1 MTPDNTETSKKRI
14 TVNLENIDYK
24 IIDALE
30 GVIANSKSA
39 VIYQMIKEWINQN
52 SEHIMKTWEID
63 LAGIRRQVIAE
74 TKGLSIKKELKD
86 LDREIIEQLPMLF
99 ETITSIKS
107 KELAEIL
114 EVNQKT
120 LQRIIFGYRKELLKL
135 ELNLIYED
143 GLITKKNSSKLQIQ

>member
-30 GVIANSKSA
+30 GVIANSKAA

-52 SEHIMKTWEID
+52 SERIMKTWEID
-63 LAGIRRQVIAE
+63 LAGIRRQVLAE
-74 TKGLSIKKELKD
+74 TKGLSIKEELKELDK
-86 LDREIIEQLPMLF
+86 EIIQQLPVLF
-99 ETITSIKS
+99 ETISSINA

-120 LQRIIFGYRKELLKL
+120 LQKVVFGNRKELLKL
-135 ELNLIYED
+135 GLNLIYKD
-143 GLITKKNSSKLQIQ
+143 GLIIKKE

>member
-99 ETITSIKS
+99 ETISSIKS
-107 KELAEIL
+107 KDLAEIL

-135 ELNLIYED
+135 GLNLIYED
-143 GLITKKNSSKLQIQ
+143 GLITRKE

>member
-30 GVIANSKSA
+30 GVIANSKAA

-52 SEHIMKTWEID
+52 SERIMNTWEID
-63 LAGIRRQVIAE
+63 LAGIRRQVLAE
-74 TKGLSIKKELKD
+74 TKGLSIKEELKELDK
-86 LDREIIEQLPMLF
+86 EIIEQLPKLF
-99 ETITSIKS
+99 ETISSINS

-120 LQRIIFGYRKELLKL
+120 LQRVVFGYRKELLKL
-135 ELNLIYED
+135 GLNLIYED
-143 GLITKKNSSKLQIQ
+143 GLIIKKK

>member
-99 ETITSIKS
+99 ETISSINS

-120 LQRIIFGYRKELLKL
+120 LQRVIFGYRTELLKL
-135 ELNLIYED
+135 GLNLAYED
-143 GLITKKNSSKLQIQ
+143 GLITKRESK

>member
-30 GVIANSKSA
+30 GVIANSKAA

-52 SEHIMKTWEID
+52 SERIMKIWEID
-63 LAGIRRQVIAE
+63 LAGIRRQVLAE
-74 TKGLSIKKELKD
+74 TKGLSIKEELKD
-86 LDREIIEQLPMLF
+86 LDREIIKQLPMLF
-99 ETITSIKS
+99 ETISSINS
-107 KELAEIL
+107 KDLAEIL

-120 LQRIIFGYRKELLKL
+120 LQRVIFGYRKELLKL
-135 ELNLIYED
+135 GLNLIYED
-143 GLITKKNSSKLQIQ
+143 GLITKKE

>member
-39 VIYQMIKEWINQN
+39 VISQMIKEWINQN

-143 GLITKKNSSKLQIQ
+143 GLITKKE

>member
-39 VIYQMIKEWINQN
+39 VISQMIKEWINQN

-135 ELNLIYED
+135 ELNLTYED
-143 GLITKKNSSKLQIQ
+143 GLITKKE

>member
-99 ETITSIKS
+99 ETIMSIKS

-143 GLITKKNSSKLQIQ
+143 GLITKKE

>member
-30 GVIANSKSA
+30 GVIANSKAA

-52 SEHIMKTWEID
+52 SERIMNTWEID
-63 LAGIRRQVIAE
+63 LAGIRRQVLAE
-74 TKGLSIKKELKD
+74 TKGLSIKEELKELDK
-86 LDREIIEQLPMLF
+86 EIIEQLPKLF
-99 ETITSIKS
+99 ETISSINS

-120 LQRIIFGYRKELLKL
+120 LQRVVFGYRKELLKL
-135 ELNLIYED
+135 GLNLIYED
-143 GLITKKNSSKLQIQ
+143 GLIIKKE

>member
-143 GLITKKNSSKLQIQ
+143 GLITKKK

>member
-74 TKGLSIKKELKD
+74 TKGLSIKKKLKELDK
-86 LDREIIEQLPMLF
+86 EIIEQLPMLF
-99 ETITSIKS
+99 ETISSIKS

-143 GLITKKNSSKLQIQ
+143 GLIIKKE

>member
-74 TKGLSIKKELKD
+74 TRGLSIKKELKD
-86 LDREIIEQLPMLF
+86 DWYQYEAIYTFSENYIGLKGFIYSTGKESDLIIADFRFEDLDYVQHLP
-99 ETITSIKS
+99 K
-107 KELAEIL
+107 
-114 EVNQKT
+114 
-120 LQRIIFGYRKELLKL
+120 Y
-135 ELNLIYED
+135 
-143 GLITKKNSSKLQIQ
+143 

>member
-30 GVIANSKSA
+30 GVIANSKAA

-52 SEHIMKTWEID
+52 SERIMNTWEID
-63 LAGIRRQVIAE
+63 LAGIRRQVLAE
-74 TKGLSIKKELKD
+74 TKGLSIKEELKELDK
-86 LDREIIEQLPMLF
+86 EIIEQLPKLF
-99 ETITSIKS
+99 ETISSINS

-120 LQRIIFGYRKELLKL
+120 LQRVVFGYRNELLKL
-135 ELNLIYED
+135 GLNLIYED
-143 GLITKKNSSKLQIQ
+143 GLIIKKE

>member
-99 ETITSIKS
+99 ETISSINS
-107 KELAEIL
+107 KELGEIL

-120 LQRIIFGYRKELLKL
+120 LQRVIFGYRTELLKL
-135 ELNLIYED
+135 GLNLAYED
-143 GLITKKNSSKLQIQ
+143 GLITKKESK

>member
-143 GLITKKNSSKLQIQ
+143 GLITKKE

>member
-24 IIDALE
+24 IIDAIE

-99 ETITSIKS
+99 ETISSIKS

-135 ELNLIYED
+135 GLNLIYED
-143 GLITKKNSSKLQIQ
+143 GLITRKE

>member
-74 TKGLSIKKELKD
+74 TKGLSIKKKLKD

-99 ETITSIKS
+99 ETISSIKS

-143 GLITKKNSSKLQIQ
+143 GLITKKE

>member
-1 MTPDNTETSKKRI
+1 M
-14 TVNLENIDYK
+14 
-24 IIDALE
+24 E
-30 GVIANSKSA
+30 GVIASSKAA

-63 LAGIRRQVIAE
+63 LAGIRRQVLAE
-74 TKGLSIKKELKD
+74 TKGLSIKEELKD

-99 ETITSIKS
+99 ETISSINS

-120 LQRIIFGYRKELLKL
+120 LQRVIFGYRKELLKL
-135 ELNLIYED
+135 GLNLGYED
-143 GLITKKNSSKLQIQ
+143 GLITKKESK

>member
-30 GVIANSKSA
+30 GVIANSKAA

-52 SEHIMKTWEID
+52 SERIMNTWEID
-63 LAGIRRQVIAE
+63 LAGIRRQVLAE
-74 TKGLSIKKELKD
+74 TKGLSIKEELKELDK
-86 LDREIIEQLPMLF
+86 EIIEQLPKLF
-99 ETITSIKS
+99 ETISSINS

-120 LQRIIFGYRKELLKL
+120 LQRVVFGYRNELLKL
-135 ELNLIYED
+135 GLNLIYED
-143 GLITKKNSSKLQIQ
+143 GLIIKKK

>member
-30 GVIANSKSA
+30 GVIANSKAA

-52 SEHIMKTWEID
+52 SERIMSTWEID
-63 LAGIRRQVIAE
+63 LAGIRRQVLAE
-74 TKGLSIKKELKD
+74 TKGLSIKEELKELDK
-86 LDREIIEQLPMLF
+86 EIIEQLPKLF
-99 ETITSIKS
+99 ETISSINS

-120 LQRIIFGYRKELLKL
+120 LQRVVFGYRKELLKL
-135 ELNLIYED
+135 GLNLIYED
-143 GLITKKNSSKLQIQ
+143 GLIIKKE

>member
-1 MTPDNTETSKKRI
+1 MTPDNTENSKKRI

-30 GVIANSKSA
+30 GVIANSKAA

-52 SEHIMKTWEID
+52 SERIMNTWEID
-63 LAGIRRQVIAE
+63 LAGIRRQVLAE
-74 TKGLSIKKELKD
+74 TKGLSIKEELKELDK
-86 LDREIIEQLPMLF
+86 EIIEQLPKLF
-99 ETITSIKS
+99 QTISSINS

-120 LQRIIFGYRKELLKL
+120 LQRVVFGYRKELLKL
-135 ELNLIYED
+135 GLNLIYED
-143 GLITKKNSSKLQIQ
+143 GLIIKKE